1 MEVYSDQ
8 PGVQFYTANFLP
20 DPSSA
25 DKLTAGKKGAY
36 YMKHGA
42 FCLETQNFPDAVN
55 HVSYSLSLLTGEII
69 ITSSFTTLF
78 FFTDRYVIKSFTLF
92 SYVSLFQMELIIM
105 LT

>member
-20 DPSSA
+20 DPSSG
-25 DKLTAGKKGAY
+25 DKLIAGKKGSY

-55 HVSYSLSLLTGEII
+55 HVSYPVYV
-69 ITSSFTTLF
+69 TTYGRDNCYLQF
-78 FFTDRYVIKSFTLF
+78 CYPFFTNRYVIKSCA
-92 SYVSLFQMELIIM
+92 
-105 LT
+105 

>member
-20 DPSSA
+20 DPSSG
-25 DKLTAGKKGAY
+25 DELTAGKKGAN

-55 HVSYSLSLLTGEII
+55 HVSYSVYVTSYGRDNHYLQFYYGINNFVDMMTISLLGYYTMSASTVTNV
-69 ITSSFTTLF
+69 TSL
-78 FFTDRYVIKSFTLF
+78 
-92 SYVSLFQMELIIM
+92 
-105 LT
+105 

>member
-20 DPSSA
+20 DPSSGG
-25 DKLTAGKKGAY
+25 KLTAGKKGAN

-55 HVSYSLSLLTGEII
+55 HVSYSVYV
-69 ITSSFTTLF
+69 TTYGRDNHYLQFYYISF
-78 FFTDRYVIKSFTLF
+78 FFFYKQVCNEVLYVI
-92 SYVSLFQMELIIM
+92 
-105 LT
+105 

>member
-20 DPSSA
+20 DPSSGNE
-25 DKLTAGKKGAY
+25 LTVGKNGAH

-55 HVSYSLSLLTGEII
+55 HVSYSV
-69 ITSSFTTLF
+69 FVTTYGRDNHYL
-78 FFTDRYVIKSFTLF
+78 
-92 SYVSLFQMELIIM
+92 
-105 LT
+105 